1 MNINIKKILLG
12 QQNNSYLNVSN
23 RKKRFQG
30 RISPIIQIDNQA
42 KILTKEDI
50 YKSLEKAYK
59 HASMA
64 R

>member
-1 MNINIKKILLG
+1 MTINIRKILQK
-12 QQNNSYLNVSN
+12 QQDNKYLDSN
-23 RKKRFQG
+23 RIVRFSKRD
-30 RISPIIQIDNQA
+30 ILNIQIENQN

>member
-1 MNINIKKILLG
+1 MTINIKKILLG
-12 QQNNSYLNVSN
+12 QQDNRYINVSN
-23 RKKRFQG
+23 RTRRFQ
-30 RISPIIQIDNQA
+30 RRDISNIQIDNQNR
-42 KILTKEDI
+42 ILTKEDI

>member
-1 MNINIKKILLG
+1 MTINIKKILLG
-12 QQNNSYLNVSN
+12 QQDSRYINVSN
-23 RKKRFQG
+23 RTRRFQ
-30 RISPIIQIDNQA
+30 RRDISNIQIDNQNR
-42 KILTKEDI
+42 ILTKEDI